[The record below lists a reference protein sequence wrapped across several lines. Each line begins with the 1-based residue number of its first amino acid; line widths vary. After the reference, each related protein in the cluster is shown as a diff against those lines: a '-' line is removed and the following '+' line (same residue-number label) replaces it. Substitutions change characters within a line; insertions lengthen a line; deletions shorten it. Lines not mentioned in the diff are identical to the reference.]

1 MNWLRLYHDTITDMK
16 WRVVS
21 NESGEP
27 VGNVLAVWMQM
38 LINASAAEDRGTL
51 EGWNDKY
58 VAAHLGYPTDAVAAI
73 REAMQGV
80 VLDGDVLTGWD
91 KRQRVS
97 DDAGGR
103 QRKTRERRERKP
115 PGGDGGS
122 HGGNGRDY
130 DCDDGVARQRESVA
144 RQTDD
149 VARQSHDVAEKP
161 LTLTLLPTSTLIKD
175 DDETAHAREVAVLVG
190 GLTGVPATERNV
202 AEVKL
207 WLAKNYSPDLDI
219 YPVVQE
225 VTTRA
230 PGAIGSFRYFT
241 DEIDRHHAAR
251 TSPQQGASNVHPL
264 RPSAQ
269 QRRGSAGCA
278 TGGVAAGRVLTRI
291 LAKGD

>member
-1 MNWLRLYHDTITDMK
+1 MKWLRLYNDTITDPK
-16 WRVVS
+16 WRVVAA
-21 NESGEP
+21 ESGQP
-27 VGNVLAVWMQM
+27 LPSVLAVWMSM
-38 LINASAAEDRGTL
+38 LINAGDADERGTL
-51 EGWNDKY
+51 QGWDDRFAG
-58 VAAHLGYPTDAVAAI
+58 AAIDLRGDAVRSI

-80 VLDGDVLTGWD
+80 VLDGMRLTGWD
-91 KRQRVS
+91 KRQRAS

-122 HGGNGRDY
+122 HGGNGRDH
-130 DCDDGVARQRESVA
+130 DCDDGVTRQRESVA

-175 DDETAHAREVAVLVG
+175 DDETAGAREVATLVA
-190 GLTGVPATERNV
+190 GLSGVVDKRGVATV
-202 AEVKL
+202 QA
-207 WLAKNYSPDLDI
+207 WLAKGYHPQLDI

-230 PGAIGSFRYFT
+230 PGAIGSLRYFT

-251 TSPQQGASNVHPL
+251 TSPQQEPSNVLPI

-278 TGGVAAGRVLTRI
+278 TGGVAAGRVLARL
-291 LAKGD
+291 LAPDD